1 MNCRDLGPKPCA
13 LAINSSRISHI
24 IQRRK
29 RLSEKQRRSER
40 TREREKERQREKEKE
55 KFRIHR
61 MNASDVALFF
71 FSTKLISFQIRKG
84 LFDAVNMRSFQ
95 DEALRR

>member
-1 MNCRDLGPKPCA
+1 MRELE
-13 LAINSSRISHI
+13 RE
-24 IQRRK
+24 RK
-29 RLSEKQRRSER
+29 RD
-40 TREREKERQREKEKE
+40 REKEKE
-55 KFRIHR
+55 KFSNSS
-61 MNASDVALFF
+61 NASDVALFF

>member
-40 TREREKERQREKEKE
+40 TRERERKRDREKEKE
-55 KFRIHR
+55 KFSNSS
-61 MNASDVALFF
+61 NASDVALFF